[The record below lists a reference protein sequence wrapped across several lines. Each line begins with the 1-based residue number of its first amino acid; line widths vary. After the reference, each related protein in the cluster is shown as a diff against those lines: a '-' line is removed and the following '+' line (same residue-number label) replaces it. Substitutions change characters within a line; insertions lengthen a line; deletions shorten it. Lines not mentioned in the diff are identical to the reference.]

1 MSKSTPPP
9 RRHTKDVEIPYVH
22 HGRQERVT
30 VDVPDFADAG
40 ADADAE
46 ATREVAHFVQTL
58 ADNGQLDGPDATHE
72 IVSAPDGTRRLIRRR
87 FSHGG

>member
-9 RRHTKDVEIPYVH
+9 RRHTKDVVVPYVH

-30 VDVPDFADAG
+30 VDVPDIADT
-40 ADADAE
+40 DADAE
-46 ATREVAHFVQTL
+46 TTREAAHFVQTL

-87 FSHGG
+87 LAKD